1 VKKLILTVAAIAAF
15 SSVGAK
21 AFAASDPC
29 EDRIAALRAEMLI
42 TKISAAD
49 MELVKALEAKSLER
63 CNADDDKRAD
73 GFVADAMKI
82 MGK

>member
-1 VKKLILTVAAIAAF
+1 MKNTLLILTACAALASF
-15 SSVGAK
+15 SAT

-29 EDRIAALRAEMLI
+29 EERIAAMRAEMLV

-49 MELVKALEAKSLER
+49 MELVKALETKSLER

>member
-1 VKKLILTVAAIAAF
+1 MKKTILSLTAFAALTSF
-15 SSVGAK
+15 NAK

-29 EDRIAALRAEMLI
+29 EERIEALRAEMLV
-42 TKISAAD
+42 TKINAAD
-49 MELVKALEAKSLER
+49 MELVKSLEAKSLER

-73 GFVADAMKI
+73 GFVDEAMKI

>member
-1 VKKLILTVAAIAAF
+1 MKKTLLTLTAFAALTSF
-15 SSVGAK
+15 SAK
-21 AFAASDPC
+21 SFAASDPC
-29 EDRIAALRAEMLI
+29 EERIAALRAEMLV

-49 MELVKALEAKSLER
+49 MVLVKALEAKSLER
-63 CNADDDKRAD
+63 CNADDDHRAD